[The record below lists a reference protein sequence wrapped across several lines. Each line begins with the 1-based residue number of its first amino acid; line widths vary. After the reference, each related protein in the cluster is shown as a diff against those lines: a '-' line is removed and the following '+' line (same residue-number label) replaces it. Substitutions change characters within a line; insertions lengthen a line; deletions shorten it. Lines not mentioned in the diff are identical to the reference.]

1 MTLQTVLNV
10 TSKIFHSVNF
20 NAEPLSMAL
29 VAVGL
34 IVLMLVAFGGIV
46 YGLFKVAKVVPHMT
60 TKQFILFLMLVAL
73 ALVIIGIILP

>member
-1 MTLQTVLNV
+1 
-10 TSKIFHSVNF
+10 
-20 NAEPLSMAL
+20 MAL